1 MAGTRAEAA
10 GDGRGSAVRGRSLEA
25 LGFTDVPA
33 LRPLTY
39 PGRPVDGPSLLD
51 GDDLLE
57 LRPTG
62 GPLGEWPVQLP
73 GAPRRT
79 TVDGLLAR
87 RGLDPVAARFPVLA
101 VGSNA
106 APGQVRH
113 KLARLGRSH
122 ALPMVP
128 VRVRGLAV
136 GLSAHVSPAGY
147 VAAAPYVVPGATS
160 ALVLTWLDAA
170 QLAAVDRT
178 ELPNYARA
186 FLPGDGDG
194 DGESDDGGEP
204 EDTGDADATG
214 DVPFAVTLPGG
225 RRLPGAYVYHS
236 ARGVLARPA
245 PDRTALRCGPQPAV
259 LAGLLAGSARLRELF
274 GPTPETWVT
283 RAAADPALR
292 ALGTAAFVTE
302 GLLRREEGFAPYAA
316 GPDTRPLG

>member
-62 GPLGEWPVQLP
+62 GPLGEWPVELP
-73 GAPRRT
+73 GASRRT

-87 RGLDPVAARFPVLA
+87 RGLDPVAARSPVLA

-113 KLARLGRSH
+113 KLARLGRSR

-147 VAAAPYVVPGATS
+147 VAAAPYAAPGATS

-186 FLPGDGDG
+186 FLPGDGDA
-194 DGESDDGGEP
+194 DDPGETGE
-204 EDTGDADATG
+204 TGDA
-214 DVPFAVTLPGG
+214 PFAVTLPGG

-245 PDRTALRCGPQPAV
+245 PDGTPLPCGPQPAV

-274 GPTPETWVT
+274 GPTPESWVT